1 MILIYCEGV
10 SGQVGMK
17 ECMVEGFSVLA
28 RRYDIV
34 DHFLAVD
41 CDELPGGELI
51 NKHDAEDIL
60 ALGSLYRLA
69 TPKERNAYEARARAA
84 SAISEQVGG

>member
-1 MILIYCEGV
+1 MILIYCEGA
-10 SGQVGMK
+10 SGSVAMK
-17 ECMVEGFSVLA
+17 EALIEGFPVLA

-41 CDELPGGELI
+41 CDELAGGELI

-69 TPKERNAYEARARAA
+69 TPKEQNAYTARQAKA